1 MFNYLELHF
10 NVWNNINLLH
20 FLKDITLY
28 NDADTGLVER
38 RKVLAKVFWN
48 GTVRWRPPSIYKST
62 CQINIRLFPYD
73 QQICTMKFGSW
84 TFDRDSIDIQFYEN
98 QREINR
104 NEYIESN
111 EWEILSSDGIRNEK
125 KYECCSEIYPD
136 M

>member
-1 MFNYLELHF
+1 
-10 NVWNNINLLH
+10 
-20 FLKDITLY
+20 
-28 NDADTGLVER
+28 
-38 RKVLAKVFWN
+38 
-48 GTVRWRPPSIYKST
+48 
-62 CQINIRLFPYD
+62 
-73 QQICTMKFGSW
+73 MKFGSW